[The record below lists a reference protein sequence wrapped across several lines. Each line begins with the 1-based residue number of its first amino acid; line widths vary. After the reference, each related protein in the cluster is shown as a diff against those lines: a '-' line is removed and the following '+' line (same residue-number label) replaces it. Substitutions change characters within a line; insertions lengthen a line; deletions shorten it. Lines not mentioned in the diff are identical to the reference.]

1 MKGSCENAT
10 LTMCNVGGCSSV
22 GGWLLVQFS
31 VHPIK
36 SMPKAVCML
45 GDHEAVYSRLHTLA
59 FSLLLFPLL
68 LAHTLSCKHG
78 A

>member
-10 LTMCNVGGCSSV
+10 LTMRNVGGCSSV
-22 GGWLLVQFS
+22 GGWLLLMPFS
-31 VHPIK
+31 VHQMK

-59 FSLLLFPLL
+59 FALLCLPSL
-68 LAHTLSCKHG
+68 ARTHTL
-78 A
+78 